1 MAVSEL
7 KALGLFDLW
16 DFGFLVRIFCELL
29 KHGHEILF
37 PVEGTNTTQAVGLLV
52 MLSSRSAKL
61 FFTSPG
67 ILLLLLKLY

>member
-29 KHGHEILF
+29 KHEHEILF
-37 PVEGTNTTQAVGLLV
+37 PVEGTNTT
-52 MLSSRSAKL
+52 KL
-61 FFTSPG
+61 TQ
-67 ILLLLLKLY
+67 LKQCVC